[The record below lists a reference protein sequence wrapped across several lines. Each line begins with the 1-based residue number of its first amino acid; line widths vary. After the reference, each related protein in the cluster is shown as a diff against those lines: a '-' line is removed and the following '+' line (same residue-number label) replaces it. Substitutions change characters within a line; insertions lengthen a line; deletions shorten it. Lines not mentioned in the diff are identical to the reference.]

1 MGVTFG
7 LIATYAAPTPAADY
21 TYLFAADQQ
30 PAGGPWIGAFAYA
43 KAAQSAP
50 SDQTLA
56 QLVAQMGGGG
66 PYQHVGIL
74 VLATA
79 PDTTKNPNSLPNF
92 RASLLQVTGIG
103 AYGGVVLWLP
113 ALGSFTASAP
123 QLAFQGVGSGA
134 QGRYTLLPQAFP
146 LLALGGSGR
155 TLFMDGRN
163 SRGPALAVG
172 SDQSSLSLT
181 FAAGA
186 SLPVSFGAA
195 APTTPAI
202 TATSVTLP
210 LAGAQAGCLT
220 ASGAVAASGMAG
232 FQLGVQYGIVS
243 NKPLFPSG
251 PMTFPLLDS
260 TETFSGA
267 AATLTIDPLGAGG
280 GRSRLTLTPKS
291 SLSSAYR
298 TAINET
304 VALTPQTGGGFA
316 AMVGFNHT
324 IYFAP
329 SGPFALSVP
338 GSTANGHALLCGLSG
353 VEAITFTAGDLITF
367 QASAA
372 GCFSMNPSPTG
383 GFSFTPSNVQPC
395 AAAVATI
402 TAASAT
408 PCAYRC
414 EPAQAPFFSP
424 DDSSQPTLLTHD
436 GFTLKTL
443 PAKPAA
449 AFPLIPFAA
458 YTPAHVGPGAVSGL
472 AQAFETAWAAPTR
485 AATIQGYPAAQV
497 TGGPALGITPQGY
510 IAKFD
515 GMGGITSLSL
525 ADAGGSV
532 VSFGASSGSLPDW
545 LRDALLSPQCFLVA
559 SCATADFQQ
568 YVDVTVA
575 MSDWG
580 FVTIPP
586 LPSTTPSQPPP
597 SGPIIAPG
605 DYQSVLIVKS
615 AQGTVVDLVSSPQLW
630 NGCALLNDA
639 GDPGNA
645 YARLND
651 AATDPQ
657 GLMLSSWLSTYLA
670 QALATWN
677 NGTGPQGLEVF
688 CELITDPD
696 WCGFLCLNAPVNPGA
711 LPSDLDFL
719 LAGVDP
725 KQLMAH
731 HLGCAANQVTYKS
744 GYQQDSAFFGYVHYL
759 RPGAPPG
766 GAVSVPFVPSTLAYD
781 FQLMRLEAV
790 FENSALNSF
799 SSMALLLV
807 DTLFGDP
814 VLPSASGPGPVATN
828 AVIIDGVLQHHDGV
842 GTYVFTTPVGMAATF
857 YLSSQALDRTEIDRA
872 IVVQNP
878 SGTVNGPSNPNRSA
892 VTFQL
897 AGWLGLLSAP
907 IDLLSY
913 AALPFSNLSLRM
925 EFDKADG
932 GNKQFAMDLS
942 ALALTPLADA
952 QVDSKAV
959 VNAAMASANVLYRS
973 NSLVASFPLRLT
985 NFITNGT
992 QSPSSMGFLPL
1003 PVKNASGSTGGDG
1016 SLDASQPWS
1025 ALQLDLPLG
1034 GSGSLDASGLI
1045 DATLLFAWT
1054 PGEGSGQ
1061 AAIAP
1066 FIKITGPGGADL
1078 SFNLEGIIKFGAKGI
1093 ILSQAPDATG
1103 NQVFVLEFA
1112 GIGLTLFTK
1121 SFPPGGSTNLL
1132 VAGSANRTVGWFGAY
1147 VDPTAPPLGSG
1158 PSMGSL
1164 TSGGTV

>member
-7 LIATYAAPTPAADY
+7 LIATYAAPTPSADY

-43 KAAQSAP
+43 KASQGAP

-66 PYQHVGIL
+66 PYQHVGVL

-79 PDTTKNPNSLPNF
+79 PDTTKNPNSLSDF
-92 RASLLQVTGIG
+92 RAALLQVAGIG
-103 AYGGVVLWLP
+103 AYGGLVLWLP
-113 ALGSFTASAP
+113 TLGGFTSSAP

-134 QGRYTLLPQAFP
+134 QGHYQLLPQAFSM
-146 LLALGGSGR
+146 LALGGSGR

-163 SRGPALAVG
+163 SRGPTLGAG
-172 SDQSSLSLT
+172 SDQASLSLT
-181 FAAGA
+181 FPAGA
-186 SLPVSFGAA
+186 NLPVSFGDAT
-195 APTTPAI
+195 PRTPAI
-202 TATSVTLP
+202 TATNVSLP
-210 LAGAQAGCLT
+210 LAGAAAGCLV
-220 ASGAVAASGMAG
+220 ASGALNAASA
-232 FQLGVQYGIVS
+232 FELGVQYGIVS
-243 NKPLFPSG
+243 GQALFPSG
-251 PMTFPLLDS
+251 PMVFPVLDAS
-260 TETFSGA
+260 ETLA
-267 AATLTIDPLGAGG
+267 VATATLTLDPLGAGG
-280 GRSRLTLTPKS
+280 GRSRLAIAPTKGSFL
-291 SLSSAYR
+291 SAYR
-298 TAINET
+298 TAIDEA
-304 VALTPQTGGGFA
+304 VALAPQAGGGFA
-316 AMVGFNHT
+316 ATVGFNGA

-329 SGPFALSVP
+329 SGAFALSVP
-338 GSTANGHALLCGLSG
+338 TSTASGHALLCGLSG
-353 VEAITFTAGDLITF
+353 VEAITFSAGDLMTF

-372 GCFSMNPSPTG
+372 GCFSMDPSATG
-383 GFSFTPSNVQPC
+383 GFSFTVSNLQPC
-395 AAAVATI
+395 AAATATV

-408 PCAYRC
+408 ACAYRC

-424 DDSSQPTLLTHD
+424 DDPSQPTLLSHD

-443 PAKPAA
+443 PVSPAT
-449 AFPLIPFAA
+449 AFPLIPYAA
-458 YTPAHVGPGAVSGL
+458 FTPQHVGPGAVAGL
-472 AQAFETAWAAPTR
+472 VQAFETGWAAPTR
-485 AATIQGYPAAQV
+485 AAVIQGYPAAPV
-497 TGGPALGITPQGY
+497 AGPTLGITPQGY

-515 GMGGITSLSL
+515 GLGGITSLSL
-525 ADAGGSV
+525 ADGDGGA
-532 VSFGASSGSLPDW
+532 VSFTASSGSLPDW

-568 YVDVTVA
+568 YVDISVA

-580 FVTIPP
+580 FTTQPP
-586 LPSTTPSQPPP
+586 LPSTTPSKPPP
-597 SGPIIAPG
+597 PGPIIAPG
-605 DYQSVLIVKS
+605 DYKSVLIVKS
-615 AQGTVVDLVSSPQLW
+615 AQGTVVDLVASPKLW
-630 NGCALLNDA
+630 NGCALLDDA
-639 GDPGNA
+639 SDPGNA

-677 NGTGPQGLEVF
+677 NGTGPQGLETF
-688 CELITDPD
+688 CKLITDPD
-696 WCGFLCLNAPVNPGA
+696 WCGFLCLNAPVTPGA

-725 KQLMAH
+725 KLLMAH
-731 HLGCAANQVTYKS
+731 HLGCTANQVRYTTS
-744 GYQQDSAFFGYVHYL
+744 YQQDSAFFGYVHYL

-766 GAVSVPFVPSTLAYD
+766 GAVSVPFVPSTLDYD

-814 VLPSASGPGPVATN
+814 VLPNASGPGPTATN

-842 GTYVFTTPVGMAATF
+842 GTYVFTTPIGMAATF

-872 IVVQNP
+872 LVVQNP
-878 SGTVNGPSNPNRSA
+878 PGTVGGPTDPTRSA

-913 AALPFSNLSLRM
+913 AALPFSNLALRM
-925 EFDKADG
+925 EFNKADG
-932 GNKQFAMDLS
+932 GNKQFSMDLG

-952 QVDSKAV
+952 AVDPKAI
-959 VNAAMASANVLYRS
+959 VNAAMASANVLYRGD
-973 NSLVASFPLRLT
+973 SLVASFPLRLT
-985 NFITNGT
+985 SFITNGA
-992 QSPSSMGFLPL
+992 QDPSSMGFLPL
-1003 PVKNASGSTGGDG
+1003 PVKNAKGQTGGGG
-1016 SLDASQPWS
+1016 SLGASWS

-1054 PGEGSGQ
+1054 PGQGSGV
-1061 AAIAP
+1061 AAISP

-1093 ILSQAPDATG
+1093 LLSQAPDATG
-1103 NQVFVLEFA
+1103 AQVFVLEFA

-1132 VAGSANRTVGWFGAY
+1132 VAGSANRTIGWFGAY

-1164 TSGGTV
+1164 TSGGTI

>member
-30 PAGGPWIGAFAYA
+30 PAGGPWIGAFAYS
-43 KAAQSAP
+43 KTAQAAP

-56 QLVAQMGGGG
+56 QLIAQMGGGG

-92 RASLLQVTGIG
+92 RASLLQVAGIG
-103 AYGGVVLWLP
+103 AYGGLVLWLP

-134 QGRYTLLPQAFP
+134 QGHYQLLPQAFAM
-146 LLALGGSGR
+146 LALGGSGR
-155 TLFMDGRN
+155 TLFLDGRN
-163 SRGPALAVG
+163 SRGPTLAAG
-172 SDQSSLSLT
+172 SDQASLSLT
-181 FAAGA
+181 FPAGA
-186 SLPVSFGAA
+186 NLPVSFGDA
-195 APTTPAI
+195 APKAPAI
-202 TATSVTLP
+202 TATSVSLP
-210 LAGAQAGCLT
+210 LGGAQAGCVVAT
-220 ASGAVAASGMAG
+220 GAVGAG
-232 FQLGVQYGIVS
+232 VTTFQLGIQYGMVS
-243 NKPLFPSG
+243 SKPLFPSG
-251 PMTFPLLDS
+251 PMIFPLLDP
-260 TETFSGA
+260 TDALTGA
-267 AATLTIDPLGAGG
+267 NAPLPHAPQGPRG
-280 GRSRLTLTPKS
+280 GRSRLALAPAKGS
-291 SLSSAYR
+291 FLSAYR
-298 TAINET
+298 TAIDEP
-304 VALTPQTGGGFA
+304 VALAPQAGGGFA
-316 AMVGFNHT
+316 ATTGFNGVT
-324 IYFAP
+324 YFAP
-329 SGPFALSVP
+329 NGAFALSVP
-338 GSTANGHALLCGLSG
+338 SSTTSRHALLCGLSG
-353 VEAITFTAGDLITF
+353 VEAITFGAGDLLTF

-372 GCFSMNPSPTG
+372 GCFSMDPSSTG
-383 GFSFTPSNVQPC
+383 GLSFTPSTAQPC
-395 AAAVATI
+395 AAATATV
-402 TAASAT
+402 TASAT
-408 PCAYRC
+408 ATSPNAYRC

-424 DDSSQPTLLTHD
+424 DDPKQPTLLSHD

-443 PAKPAA
+443 PAKPAS
-449 AFPLIPFAA
+449 AFPLIPYAA
-458 YTPAHVGPGAVSGL
+458 FTPQHTGPGAVAGL
-472 AQAFETAWAAPTR
+472 VQAFETGWAAPTR
-485 AATIQGYPAAQV
+485 AAVIQAYPAAPV
-497 TGGPALGITPQGY
+497 AGPTLGITPQGY

-515 GMGGITSLSL
+515 GLGGITSLSL
-525 ADAGGSV
+525 ADAGGSA
-532 VSFGASSGSLPDW
+532 VSFTAPTGSLPDW

-568 YVDVTVA
+568 YVDITVA
-575 MSDWG
+575 MSNWG
-580 FVTIPP
+580 FTTIPP
-586 LPSTTPSQPPP
+586 LPSTTPSKPPP
-597 SGPIIAPG
+597 PGPIIAPG

-615 AQGTVVDLVSSPQLW
+615 AQGTVVDLVSSPKLW

-639 GDPGNA
+639 ADPGNA

-677 NGTGPQGLEVF
+677 NGTGPQGLETF
-688 CELITDPD
+688 CKLITDPE
-696 WCGFLCLNAPVNPGA
+696 WCGFLCLNAPVTPGA

-725 KQLMAH
+725 TQLIAH
-731 HLGCAANQVTYKS
+731 HLGSTANQVRYTT
-744 GYQQDSAFFGYVHYL
+744 GYEQDSAFFGYVHYL

-766 GAVSVPFVPSTLAYD
+766 GAVSVPFVPSTLDYD

-814 VLPSASGPGPVATN
+814 VLPAASGPGPAATN

-872 IVVQNP
+872 VVVQNP
-878 SGTVNGPSNPNRSA
+878 SGTVNGPTSPTRSA

-897 AGWLGLLSAP
+897 AGWLGMLSAP

-913 AALPFSNLSLRM
+913 AALPFSNLALRM

-932 GNKQFAMDLS
+932 GNKQFTMDLG
-942 ALALTPLADA
+942 ALALSPLADA
-952 QVDSKAV
+952 AVDSKAI

-973 NSLVASFPLRLT
+973 GSLVASFPLRLT
-985 NFITNGT
+985 NFITNGA
-992 QSPSSMGFLPL
+992 QDPSSMGFLPL
-1003 PVKNASGSTGGDG
+1003 PVKNAQGQTGGGG
-1016 SLDASQPWS
+1016 SLGASWS

-1034 GSGSLDASGLI
+1034 GSGSLDSSGLI

-1054 PGEGSGQ
+1054 PGQGSGQ
-1061 AAIAP
+1061 SEVSP

-1093 ILSQAPDATG
+1093 LLSQAPDATG

-1132 VAGSANRTVGWFGAY
+1132 VAGSANRTIGWFGAY

-1164 TSGGTV
+1164 TSGGTI